1 MSSAR
6 ASFTLEPACSLAIAG
21 TNPPTGQHQYQN
33 TGFLIG
39 LVRETNLGLLPIK
52 SIKGACFGCTFVL
65 SPQSFGGDFCG
76 IGGSTPH
83 PIAVEVEVV
92 NFD

>member
-52 SIKGACFGCTFVL
+52 NIKGCLLWLHLC
-65 SPQSFGGDFCG
+65 SFPPIFFYGDFCG
-76 IGGSTPH
+76 IGAAPH
-83 PIAVEVEVV
+83 PIAVEVV